1 MSAAPSRGAGVLK
14 VMARVVETPL
24 GLISTTVIG
33 IYILLAIFAP
43 VVAPYDPDATV
54 LGQRL
59 AAPSAEHW
67 FGTDSLGRDILTRT
81 LYGAR
86 VSLLIGLLT
95 VIITA
100 VFGTVTGALGG
111 YFRGAF
117 DSITGRLTELLLAF
131 PYLIFAIGMMAFL
144 GPGFANLVMALSLKG
159 WVEFYRLARGQTLDQ
174 AAMEYV
180 EASQALGQRRFR
192 TLFREIIP
200 NILPPVV
207 VLATLRVGYFMVLE
221 ASLSFLGVGIPPSI
235 PAWGSMIA
243 DGRGVLFIAWWV
255 STIPGIAL
263 LILVLSINL
272 LGERLQEIYDP
283 KGKSRQRF
291 NRWRRRQQRLGAQVG
306 ATNGVTKGG
315 AGGAMTAAAGPSTA
329 TSTAVQSGSTRKAP

>member
-1 MSAAPSRGAGVLK
+1 MSSAPKRGGGMLK

-24 GLISTTVIG
+24 GLISSTVIG
-33 IYILLAIFAP
+33 LYILMAIFAP
-43 VVAPYDPDATV
+43 LIAPYDPDATA

-59 AAPSAEHW
+59 AAPSAAHW

-95 VIITA
+95 VLITA
-100 VFGTVTGALGG
+100 AFGTVAGALGG

-117 DSITGRLTELLLAF
+117 DAITGRLTELLLAF

-180 EASQALGQRRFR
+180 EASHALGQRRFR
-192 TLFREIIP
+192 TLFREVVP

-263 LILVLSINL
+263 LVLVLSINL

-291 NRWRRRQQRLGAQVG
+291 NRWRRRQLNRS
-306 ATNGVTKGG
+306 
-315 AGGAMTAAAGPSTA
+315 AAASGDGASAGMAAGSSASTA
-329 TSTAVQSGSTRKAP
+329 STSVTGRVR

>member
-1 MSAAPSRGAGVLK
+1 MTAGAHKKPGFLTL
-14 VMARVVETPL
+14 MARVVETPL
-24 GLISTTVIG
+24 GVISTTVIAL
-33 IYILLAIFAP
+33 YLLLAIFAP
-43 VVAPYDPDATV
+43 LVAPYGPDATA

-59 AAPSAEHW
+59 APPSAQHW
-67 FGTDSLGRDILTRT
+67 FGTDTLGRDILSRT

-86 VSLLIGLLT
+86 VSLLVGLLT
-95 VIITA
+95 VMITA
-100 VFGTVTGALGG
+100 TVGTITGALGG

-117 DSITGRLTELLLAF
+117 DAISGRFTELLLAF

-144 GPGFANLVMALSLKG
+144 GPGFANLVLALSLKG

-174 AAMEYV
+174 AGMEYV

-200 NILPPVV
+200 NILPPTV

-255 STIPGIAL
+255 STIPGISL
-263 LILVLSINL
+263 LILVLAINL
-272 LGERLQEIYDP
+272 LGERLQEVYDP

-291 NRWRRRQQRLGAQVG
+291 RRRRRV
-306 ATNGVTKGG
+306 
-315 AGGAMTAAAGPSTA
+315 AAATADSSEAPAAPAAATAMSSTA
-329 TSTAVQSGSTRKAP
+329 EGGSSTD

>member
-1 MSAAPSRGAGVLK
+1 MSSAPKRGGGVLK

-24 GLISTTVIG
+24 GLISSTVIG
-33 IYILLAIFAP
+33 LYILMAIFAP
-43 VVAPYDPDATV
+43 VIAPYDPDATA

-59 AAPSAEHW
+59 AAPSAAHW

-95 VIITA
+95 VLITA
-100 VFGTVTGALGG
+100 AFGTVAGALGG

-117 DSITGRLTELLLAF
+117 DAITGRLTELLLAF

-180 EASQALGQRRFR
+180 EASHALGQRRFR
-192 TLFREIIP
+192 TLFREVVP

-263 LILVLSINL
+263 LVLVLSINL

-291 NRWRRRQQRLGAQVG
+291 NRWRRRQLNRS
-306 ATNGVTKGG
+306 
-315 AGGAMTAAAGPSTA
+315 AAASGDGASAGMAAGSSASTA
-329 TSTAVQSGSTRKAP
+329 STSVTGRVR